1 MYVSVPVFVSISG
14 GILSCVR
21 KTTEQPALPT
31 RSPVAQRYVQHRH
44 PSSPTLKWA
53 SQSLSPKM
61 NCTWVTGAIGQIL
74 WAVSTFWILLF
85 KHYMRAFPAS
95 LHSGLV
101 NVKLCPTQS
110 SHCVPL
116 CPVCPAEKMIYTN
129 RKQNLFCSCFCCYLL
144 WYSLINQIK
153 WNSCWGL

>member
-53 SQSLSPKM
+53 SQSLSL
-61 NCTWVTGAIGQIL
+61 TH
-74 WAVSTFWILLF
+74 ST
-85 KHYMRAFPAS
+85 HQR
-95 LHSGLV
+95 
-101 NVKLCPTQS
+101 
-110 SHCVPL
+110 
-116 CPVCPAEKMIYTN
+116 
-129 RKQNLFCSCFCCYLL
+129 
-144 WYSLINQIK
+144 
-153 WNSCWGL
+153 